1 MVYTLPMNEI
11 ISDTL
16 AFLFTKKACIT
27 GEISGEMVF
36 DFFAEKRKEILHSLK

>member
-1 MVYTLPMNEI
+1 MKDI

-16 AFLFTKKACIT
+16 ALLFTKKACIT

-36 DFFAEKRKEILHSLK
+36 SFFAEKRKEILHALK